1 MLCDSTYIRDLKQ
14 SKIIGTQSTVVVS
27 RGWGRKEWGV
37 KILIDI
43 EFGFSKMEL
52 WRWMVVMAA
61 EHYEYTPEIYT
72 LKWLRW

>member
-1 MLCDSTYIRDLKQ
+1 M
-14 SKIIGTQSTVVVS
+14 VVS

-61 EHYEYTPEIYT
+61 EHYEYTPEVYT
-72 LKWLRW
+72 